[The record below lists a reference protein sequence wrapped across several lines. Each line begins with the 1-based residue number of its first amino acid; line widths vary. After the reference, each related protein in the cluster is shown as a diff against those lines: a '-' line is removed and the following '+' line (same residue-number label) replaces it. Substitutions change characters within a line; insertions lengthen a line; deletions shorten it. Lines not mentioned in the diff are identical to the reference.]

1 MKRVCLFPHAYFRS
15 GYGLLMTL
23 FLLCNPESSPK
34 KAKLSKEEKKALK
47 SEKKEK
53 KKEKDAEKV
62 CVSLS
67 KPCVLFIHELA
78 LQGEK
83 KKEKKEKKKEKR
95 KSKVADDSDSD

>member
-1 MKRVCLFPHAYFRS
+1 MI
-15 GYGLLMTL
+15 L
-23 FLLCNPESSPK
+23 FLSCHAHSESSPK
-34 KAKLSKEEKKALK
+34 KVKLSKEEKKAHK

-62 CVSLS
+62 SAVLPI
-67 KPCVLFIHELA
+67 PCVLFVHELA

-95 KSKVADDSDSD
+95 KSKVADGSDSD